1 MAAQSQVAIKITVAK
16 ALMYFLERAMFD
28 INWTLGLGLV
38 VALGTAVMMSLSLLR
53 MKAEQQA
60 RQRLVPIRVRA
71 SDNAQYRR

>member
-1 MAAQSQVAIKITVAK
+1 MIFAQ

-38 VALGTAVMMSLSLLR
+38 VAIGTAVMMSLSLLR
-53 MKAEQQA
+53 MQAEQQA

>member
-1 MAAQSQVAIKITVAK
+1 
-16 ALMYFLERAMFD
+16 MFD

-38 VALGTAVMMSLSLLR
+38 VALGTAGMMSLALLR

-60 RQRLVPIRVRA
+60 RRRLVPIRVRA